1 MQLLGINIGKKPA
14 ENVAQSDPKAVKKS
28 GDIKQQINHFI
39 KLTAR
44 YETTIVALAV
54 ALLLAI
60 TSLRMLHY
68 MSPQTDDEK
77 VQEVL
82 AKNSKIKIDQKTV
95 ERLKQLQ
102 DNGASTPAPTK
113 TQSARTN
120 PFTE

>member
-14 ENVAQSDPKAVKKS
+14 ENEAQSDLKAAKKS
-28 GDIKQQINHFI
+28 GDIKQQLNHVLKI
-39 KLTAR
+39 TAR

-68 MSPQTDDEK
+68 MNPQTDDAK

-82 AKNSKIKIDQKTV
+82 AKNNKIKIDQKTV

-102 DNGASTPAPTK
+102 ANGASTPAPTN
-113 TQSARTN
+113 TQSGRTN